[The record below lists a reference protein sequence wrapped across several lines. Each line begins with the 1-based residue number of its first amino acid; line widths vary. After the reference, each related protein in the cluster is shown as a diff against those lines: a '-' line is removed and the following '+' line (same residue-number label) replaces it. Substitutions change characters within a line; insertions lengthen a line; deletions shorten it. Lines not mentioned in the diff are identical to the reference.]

1 MKKKKKVISVTSNF
15 AKLVTRCSSCRS
27 CRGSSTISEIG

>member
-1 MKKKKKVISVTSNF
+1 VTSNF

-27 CRGSSTISEIG
+27 RRGSSTISKIG